1 MDDGTLILN
10 MNSGISI
17 LSAFV
22 NWKGAALAL
31 DYQME
36 ITARKGDAKKNQWNI
51 RRMLSILKNSYGK
64 DSELQIDVSRKI
76 PSGMG
81 LKSSSALV
89 SGVVKAYS
97 IFNDMNMETE
107 DIVTVSSRI
116 SRQIKV
122 SATGASDDL
131 YASILGGLCV
141 TDNRNAKLLRHYRI
155 REKHYIII
163 TSRDRRSS
171 YDYGKMDLSFLRN
184 AYERMFQRLNS
195 YNFEDIAIMNGFYLG
210 TVSGIDMPGEILNK
224 LRFNIMGINGK
235 GPSLFLQYENPKT
248 LERDIEIL
256 RRGNVSFLVASSTNL
271 PSSHEWKNE

>member
-1 MDDGTLILN
+1 MDDETLILK
-10 MNSGISI
+10 MNSGISV

-22 NWKGAALAL
+22 NWKGAAMAL

-36 ITARKGDAKKNQWNI
+36 IVARKGEAKKNQWNI
-51 RRMLSILKNSYGK
+51 RRMLSILKSQYGK
-64 DSELQIDVSRKI
+64 DSELQIDVNRKI

-97 IFNDMNMETE
+97 LFNDIKMEIE

-116 SRQIKV
+116 SRQIRV

-131 YASILGGLCV
+131 YASVLGGLCI
-141 TDNRNAKLLRHYRI
+141 TDNRNARLLRHYRI
-155 REKHYIII
+155 KEKHYIII
-163 TSRDRRSS
+163 TSKGRRSS
-171 YDYGKMDLSFLRN
+171 YDFGKIDLSFLRN

-210 TVSGIDMPGEILNK
+210 TISGINMPGEILNK

-248 LERDIEIL
+248 LERDVEIL
-256 RRGNVSFLVASSTNL
+256 KKGNVGFLVASSTNI

>member
-1 MDDGTLILN
+1 MDDRTLILN